1 MTAAVTHM
9 KTAQIS
15 LVLAIK
21 IKLLDS
27 VIKAIVY
34 TEMKLLPSFP
44 HSCVISNPYRIII
57 FTLLLSSQWRFIV
70 ITVEMWMRFSVNNN
84 TKCSLTLHVFNT
96 NRLS

>member
-44 HSCVISNPYRIII
+44 HSRVISNPYRIII
-57 FTLLLSSQWRFIV
+57 FILLLSSQ
-70 ITVEMWMRFSVNNN
+70 
-84 TKCSLTLHVFNT
+84 
-96 NRLS
+96 